1 MVFSFFG
8 HFKIQLLHFF
18 WNDSKLVLTSKLAED
33 SHFRICPLT
42 FNFSE
47 LPFHCGILE
56 GEAFNPPPGGVTLD
70 LKRSREP
77 LLFSKE
83 GGDEISL
90 RKGTFLLFV
99 NTVAPI
105 LGLGGTGGGI
115 LVKSVR
121 DPKGVDPKG
130 VDRPEE
136 PLKGVGIFDLNGFG
150 VKIVAG
156 NDATDK
162 VEPSRLNILMSD
174 NPTVFRD

>member
-1 MVFSFFG
+1 M
-8 HFKIQLLHFF
+8 
-18 WNDSKLVLTSKLAED
+18 LTSKLAED

-56 GEAFNPPPGGVTLD
+56 GETNPFNPPPGGVTLD

-77 LLFSKE
+77 RLFSKE

-90 RKGTFLLFV
+90 RKGTFLLFEIP
-99 NTVAPI
+99 VAPI

-130 VDRPEE
+130 VERPDE

-156 NDATDK
+156 SDATDK
-162 VEPSRLNILMSD
+162 VEPSRLNIFMSD